1 MEISGVI
8 VKAIAGFYYVYDHNG
23 NIYECRARGV
33 FRKEEITPLVGD
45 HVTIVEKAKGAYVI
59 DKIHPRRNQLIRPPI
74 ANVDIAIVVVAS
86 VSPEVSFIALDKLLV
101 NVLKEKVKPLICVN
115 KIDLD
120 NGKTFEIIKNQYS
133 VFDVI
138 GVSAKTGEGIE
149 ELKQYIK
156 GKISVFAGQSG
167 VGKTSILNC
176 LIPGLNLKVGEISK
190 KIERGRHT
198 TRVVELLRAAE
209 DTYIADTPGFS
220 SIEII
225 GMLRD
230 ELKYYY
236 PEFYDYE
243 NCKFPGCNH
252 IFEPECGVKAAVN
265 EKKINF
271 ERYERYKEI
280 FMQLPAQKEYD

>member
-1 MEISGVI
+1 MHINGVI
-8 VKAIAGFYYVYDHNG
+8 GKLIAGFYYVYDHDG

-33 FRKEEITPLVGD
+33 FRKDDITPLVGD
-45 HVTIVEKAKGAYVI
+45 NVVIVEKSKGSYII
-59 DKIHPRRNQLIRPPI
+59 DKILPRKNQLIRPPI

-86 VSPEVSFIALDKLLV
+86 VSPEVSLIALDKLLV
-101 NVLKEKVKPLICVN
+101 NVLKEKVKPVICVN

-120 NGKTFEIIKNQYS
+120 DGKTFKMIKQQYS

-138 GVSAKTGEGIE
+138 GVSAKTGEGIDK
-149 ELKQYIK
+149 LKNYIQ
-156 GKISVFAGQSG
+156 GRISVFAGQSG
-167 VGKTSILNC
+167 VGKSSILNC
-176 LIPGLNLKVGEISK
+176 LIPGANLKVGEISK

-198 TRVVELLRAAE
+198 TRVVELLRAGE

-225 GMLRD
+225 GLLRH

-236 PEFYDYE
+236 PEFYDFE
-243 NCKFPGCNH
+243 GCKFPGCNH
-252 IFEPECGVKAAVN
+252 IFEPECLVKAAVT

-271 ERYERYKEI
+271 ERYERYKQI

>member
-1 MEISGVI
+1 MEINGVI
-8 VKAIAGFYYVYDHNG
+8 AKVIAGFYYVYDHSG
-23 NIYECRARGV
+23 NIYECRARGI

-45 HVTIVEKAKGAYVI
+45 HVTVVEKAKDTYVI
-59 DKIHPRRNQLIRPPI
+59 DKIHPRRNQLIRPPV

-86 VSPEVSFIALDKLLV
+86 VSPEVSLIALDKLLV

-120 NGKTFEIIKNQYS
+120 GGRTFEIIKNQYS
-133 VFDVI
+133 IFDIV

-149 ELKQYIK
+149 ELKQKIN

-198 TRVVELLRAAE
+198 TRVVELLRAGE

-220 SIEII
+220 SIEIMGI
-225 GMLRD
+225 LRD

-236 PEFYDYE
+236 PEFYDHE

-265 EKKINF
+265 ARMINF

-280 FMQLPAQKEYD
+280 FMQLPAKKEYD